1 MSLFDSFARFS
12 SSFHSG
18 QQVCLSATFTKRV
31 FATAFSVV
39 FAVARS
45 IVTLFNVACVFVVH
59 NLSFTAS
66 NRIADADALIHSI
79 EQDGTT

>member
-1 MSLFDSFARFS
+1 
-12 SSFHSG
+12 
-18 QQVCLSATFTKRV
+18 
-31 FATAFSVV
+31 V

-59 NLSFTAS
+59 NLSFTAY
-66 NRIADADALIHSI
+66 NRLANVDALLHSI